1 MTRTG
6 KRRKVRCTFR
16 SEIGKTC
23 TACRSRGT
31 ECHSQR
37 FVDEDVAASATR
49 SIPDRV
55 GRLESLM
62 ETCIQTL
69 MEVRQNG
76 TNSSY
81 DVLTPSSSTTS
92 NVHEA
97 APVLSLFNNDIVGA
111 IIPVFVLTIAID

>member
-1 MTRTG
+1 MTTIG

-16 SEIGKTC
+16 SENDGTC

-37 FVDEDVAASATR
+37 FVDEDVAAGATR

-55 GRLESLM
+55 GRLESLV
-62 ETCIQTL
+62 ETCIQNL
-69 MEVRQNG
+69 MQIRQNR
-76 TNSSY
+76 TDSSY
-81 DVLTPSSSTTS
+81 DMLTPSSSTTS
-92 NVHEA
+92 TVHET

-111 IIPVFVLTIAID
+111 